1 MNKQALTALA
11 IVLGLLLI
19 LAGWYGY
26 QQKQHREQLLN
37 ENQELSDELTGMM
50 ELKDNLEVEVDSLQ
64 EAYRELSET
73 NEELR
78 GDVETAKKQVAQKEY
93 ALRNARQAAAS
104 ETNDLKAQ
112 IQELLAAKSMLEES
126 ISQLQMENDSL
137 RTRTTV
143 LERDLG
149 QAREET
155 AALDRLNR
163 AMEEEVNRLTLANFK
178 ASAFQVE
185 LERKNDKV
193 TSKARRARRIIITFD
208 LTNVPEEYQG
218 VRPLYLVIND
228 EKATPIVST
237 EDAIN
242 TEVMINGEVVDLVAA
257 EAKEVD
263 IAENQRLAFTHD
275 LSDKLEPGYYRAA
288 VYTDIG
294 LLGAASFRLR

>member
-1 MNKQALTALA
+1 
-11 IVLGLLLI
+11 
-19 LAGWYGY
+19 
-26 QQKQHREQLLN
+26 
-37 ENQELSDELTGMM
+37 
-50 ELKDNLEVEVDSLQ
+50 
-64 EAYRELSET
+64 
-73 NEELR
+73 
-78 GDVETAKKQVAQKEY
+78 
-93 ALRNARQAAAS
+93 
-104 ETNDLKAQ
+104 
-112 IQELLAAKSMLEES
+112 
-126 ISQLQMENDSL
+126 
-137 RTRTTV
+137 
-143 LERDLG
+143 
-149 QAREET
+149 
-155 AALDRLNR
+155 
-163 AMEEEVNRLTLANFK
+163 MEEEVNRLTLANFK